1 MKILLVTQYFCPEN
15 FKSNDIAFELTKRGH
30 SVTVITGIPN
40 YPSGKYFKGYGIFTK
55 RKEIINGVKIIR
67 SFLIPRGNGSGIRL
81 AANYLSWAFFASIR
95 VIFHTLFNKYDII
108 LGHEP
113 SPITQGIPC
122 VIAKK
127 LCKAPLY
134 FWVLD
139 LWPESL
145 SSAGGVSNKQVL
157 NFFLKITRFVYNHS
171 DKILISSRGFAESIL
186 EKGNYAEKIIY
197 FPNWAEDIFN
207 SGNTYRIPDLP
218 EGFRIIYAG
227 NIGEAQDM
235 DNIMQAALLLKKEK
249 EIKFIFVGEGRK
261 KPFLE
266 SFIREHDLKN
276 TVFLM
281 GRYPL
286 EAMPSFFAASD
297 VMLLALKDAMIFN
310 VTVPAKLQAYMAAK
324 KPVAAMLNGEGASII
339 SEAKC
344 GFSTKAGDCK
354 GLAGI
359 IVKLKQMSVPERV
372 SLGENG
378 RNYFEKNFS
387 LDKCIN
393 HLCKII
399 KE

>member
-1 MKILLVTQYFCPEN
+1 MKILLVTQYFYPEN
-15 FKSNDIAFELTKRGH
+15 FKSNDIAFELQKRGH
-30 SVTVITGIPN
+30 TVTVITGIPN
-40 YPSGKYFKGYGIFTK
+40 YPSGKYFKGYGIFK
-55 RKEIINGVKIIR
+55 NRKETVNGVKIVR
-67 SFLIPRGNGSGIRL
+67 SFLTPRGNGSGIRL

-95 VIFHTLFNKYDII
+95 VIFHTLFNRYDVI

-122 VIAKK
+122 VLAKK
-127 LCKAPLY
+127 ICKAPLY

-145 SSAGGVSNKQVL
+145 SSAGGVSNKRIL

-171 DKILISSRGFAESIL
+171 DKILISSRGFAASIL
-186 EKGNYAEKIIY
+186 EKGNYAEKLIY

-207 SGNTYRIPDLP
+207 SGTTYRIPDLP
-218 EGFRIIYAG
+218 GGFRIVYAG

-235 DNIMQAALLLKKEK
+235 DNILQAAWLLKKEK

-266 SFIREHDLKN
+266 SFIREHDLQN

-286 EAMPSFFAASD
+286 EAMPSFFSASD
-297 VMLLALKDAMIFN
+297 VMLLALKDEMIFN

-339 SEAKC
+339 SEAGC
-344 GFSTKAGDCK
+344 GFPVNAGDYK
-354 GLAGI
+354 GLAEA
-359 IVKLKQMSVPERV
+359 IVKLKQMPAPERAA
-372 SLGENG
+372 LGENG
-378 RNYFEKNFS
+378 RCYFEKNFS
-387 LDKCIN
+387 LSKCMN
-393 HLCKII
+393 HLCEII
-399 KE
+399 KG